1 MPTRHRSEHDAEHR
15 LVATSLVAEQP
26 GYPGTRPENP
36 KPDPDP
42 TRNPTQ
48 NPEIYNLTPGLS
60 KMTIFTPET
69 IFLTFLVPKYLQKW
83 PLKFQEWHFGPWS
96 FKNDISAPLTSEFS
110 FNTPILSEFHP
121 YSIQLE
127 YLSSSSLELYTRSVS
142 ATFLEFWL
150 PTTLRNSR
158 NMLSPSSEFNSPFN
172 LFKCL
177 QISEKDCMI

>member
-1 MPTRHRSEHDAEHR
+1 MTLFP
-15 LVATSLVAEQP
+15 P
-26 GYPGTRPENP
+26 GP
-36 KPDPDP
+36 K
-42 TRNPTQ
+42 
-48 NPEIYNLTPGLS
+48 
-60 KMTIFTPET
+60 
-69 IFLTFLVPKYLQKW
+69 FLTFLVPKYLQKW

-158 NMLSPSSEFNSPFN
+158 NTLSPSSEFNSPFN
-172 LFKCL
+172 LF
-177 QISEKDCMI
+177 QMFTNSEKDCMKMNINQYTKSCKPLLSYTRIEIYILFMGFWMVI